1 MTTNTEQ
8 TFMHMQK
15 ATNTL
20 DLALQDLEAI
30 ATGERLTDATAED
43 RLEIIRRAKTLQDLA
58 RFIID
63 RTETL
68 ERTALRN

>member
-1 MTTNTEQ
+1 MTTTTQ
-8 TFMHMQK
+8 TLENMQT
-15 ATNTL
+15 AADTM

-63 RTETL
+63 RAQTL